1 MTSARLTA
9 IRSAVRSHRAVVNLS
24 ELPIRTE
31 FHALE
36 LGPNGTELT
45 FSGCGHMNP
54 IQIVQSLGPSGP
66 GRRY

>member
-9 IRSAVRSHRAVVNLS
+9 TGNPVRSHLAVVNLG
-24 ELPIRTE
+24 ELPIRTA

-54 IQIVQSLGPSGP
+54 IQKF
-66 GRRY
+66 RA